1 LCTVTAF
8 IFQQGLWGQYERR
21 GVLLML
27 DLVFGLNARLGR
39 LHYFLACIALGI
51 VMTGVCFALV
61 VSGNVHIPRGAHLTW
76 QMLTWPLW
84 GAVVFFV
91 LATVML
97 QAMRVRDIGWDPV
110 VVMAGWLA
118 ITFLDVIVGVKL
130 LGPGHYG
137 TIIGGIVNLVM
148 TGILL
153 FWPSND
159 A

>member
-1 LCTVTAF
+1 
-8 IFQQGLWGQYERR
+8 
-21 GVLLML
+21 ML

-51 VMTGVCFALV
+51 VMTGICFALA
-61 VSGNVHIPRGAHLTW
+61 VSGSIHIPRGSQLSW
-76 QMLTWPLW
+76 QMLTWPVW
-84 GAVVFFV
+84 GAIAFFV

-110 VVMAGWLA
+110 VVMAAWFAIVFVDVIVAMKMPNLA
-118 ITFLDVIVGVKL
+118 ITHDHHGTIVGSL
-130 LGPGHYG
+130 
-137 TIIGGIVNLVM
+137 VNLVM

-153 FWPSND
+153 FWPGSD